1 MRVIGTLQKHP
12 KVAVTV
18 FMMNEK
24 FVVKCE
30 AGPMEQVYKFAT
42 GPDSSVNSLAD
53 IDAKMTPE
61 FMSGVIE
68 RFNAM
73 FLAMK

>member
-1 MRVIGTLQKHP
+1 
-12 KVAVTV
+12 
-18 FMMNEK
+18 
-24 FVVKCE
+24 
-30 AGPMEQVYKFAT
+30 MEQVYKFAT
-42 GPDSSVNSLAD
+42 GPESSVNSLAD